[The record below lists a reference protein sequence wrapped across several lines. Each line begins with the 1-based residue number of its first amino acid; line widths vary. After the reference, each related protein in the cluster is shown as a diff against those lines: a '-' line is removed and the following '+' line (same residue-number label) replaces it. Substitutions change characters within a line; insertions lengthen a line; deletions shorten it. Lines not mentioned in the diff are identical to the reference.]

1 MAEDGIRVS
10 TRGVSGHGAVEIDRY
25 TYTRVSLQP
34 SYTHTVGQHPVKS
47 RPSLSELVR
56 HYATKIHV
64 LRSV

>member
-1 MAEDGIRVS
+1 MASVS
-10 TRGVSGHGAVEIDRY
+10 TRGVSGHGGAVEIDRY

-64 LRSV
+64 RSV